1 MTGEERTPAGDSTRE
16 RVQAQFGR
24 AAEAYVASPSHAQGA
39 SLARLVELAAL
50 EPSHRVLDVATS
62 VGHTALAVA
71 PHVAY
76 VLGVDLTPEM
86 LQVARRLAREREVT
100 NVEFRAGDAEALPV
114 EDAAFDRVV
123 CRIALHHFPNPVAAA
138 REMARAVVPGGRV
151 VLVDNIVPQAPEPA
165 AFINRFETLRDPSHH
180 WLFPL
185 KTLAGLFRGAG
196 LTVIHTETL
205 TKSMDFHDWSA
216 RMSVPAPLEDWL
228 WTSLDTA
235 SDAVRRFLAPRVV
248 DDRRTFTLHEGIVV
262 AVKAKPAPPP

>member
-1 MTGEERTPAGDSTRE
+1 MGEARAPAGDSTRD

-39 SLARLVELAAL
+39 SLGRLVELAAL
-50 EPSHRVLDVATS
+50 LPSNRVLDVATS

-86 LQVARRLAREREVT
+86 LGVAQRLAREREIN
-100 NVEFRAGDAEALPV
+100 NVEFRLGDAEDLPSD
-114 EDAAFDRVV
+114 DASFDRVV
-123 CRIALHHFPNPVAAA
+123 CRIALHHFPNPVTAA
-138 REMARAVVPGGRV
+138 REMARVLAPGGRV
-151 VLVDNIVPQAPEPA
+151 VLVDNIVPQSPEPA

-185 KTLAGLFRGAG
+185 TTLAGLFRAAG

-205 TKSMDFHDWSA
+205 TKALDFRDWSA
-216 RMSVPAPLEDWL
+216 RMSVPAALQEWL
-228 WTSLDTA
+228 WESLENA
-235 SDAVRRFLAPRVV
+235 SDEVRAFLEPRQVNG
-248 DDRRTFTLHEGIVV
+248 RPTFTLHEGIVV
-262 AVKAKPAPPP
+262 AVKDQPAPRA